1 MQNPNHQLCMETVYE
16 EIMSSCQNQKSVDE
30 LLKAFRLMS
39 LKDRHP
45 YSLSEGEKR
54 RLAVASVMAADPS
67 VLLLDE
73 PTLGQDK
80 ASLRLM
86 VKAIQEQNFKKKRT
100 VITVTHDREAAMALG
115 QRIFLLSE
123 GRLTE
128 LKNERAFSEYFANY
142 CIEKPIQADPPS
154 PGQSCATL

>member
-1 MQNPNHQLCMETVYE
+1 MLN
-16 EIMSSCQNQKSVDE
+16 
-30 LLKAFRLMS
+30 AFRLIT

-54 RLAVASVMAADPS
+54 RLAVASVMM
-67 VLLLDE
+67 LLTDQFYYLMSRH
-73 PTLGQDK
+73 LGQDK

-100 VITVTHDREAAMALG
+100 VITVTHDREAATALG

-128 LKNERAFSEYFANY
+128 LKNESAFSEYFANY
-142 CIEKPIQADPPS
+142 CMEKPIQADPPIARTILLQLFRLALIWFPRYTRDRQS
-154 PGQSCATL
+154 PIAKIEQTGH

>member
-1 MQNPNHQLCMETVYE
+1 MT
-16 EIMSSCQNQKSVDE
+16 
-30 LLKAFRLMS
+30 

-86 VKAIQEQNFKKKRT
+86 VKAIQEQNFEKKRT

-142 CIEKPIQADPPS
+142 CIGKPIQADPLS
-154 PGQSCATL
+154 SGQSCRNL